1 MGPLEQDIVE
11 LVTHNLATT
20 NKSIK
25 AWVETRYAVTDNT
38 LRVALYRLAK
48 RGYIRRI
55 GRGVYRPP
63 HKEDAMPGLDPT
75 TRFALEALYS
85 VLLSAV
91 VQLARV
97 LDKDCPVQTRAERR
111 QMRDAVVK

>member
-1 MGPLEQDIVE
+1 MGPLETDIVE

-38 LRVALYRLAK
+38 LRVALYRLSK

-63 HKEDAMPGLDPT
+63 VSVEEPMDPA
-75 TRFALEALYS
+75 TRMLLESLYS
-85 VLLSAV
+85 ILLSAV
-91 VQLARV
+91 VQLARA
-97 LDKDCPVQTRAERR
+97 LGKDCPVQTRAERR

>member
-63 HKEDAMPGLDPT
+63 EVRHEDAMTVLDTSPT
-75 TRFALEALYS
+75 IEAATS
-85 VLLSAV
+85 EMRDF
-91 VQLARV
+91 ARV
-97 LDKDCPVQTRAERR
+97 LKAALIMVVRYLERR
-111 QMRDAVVK
+111 YKV